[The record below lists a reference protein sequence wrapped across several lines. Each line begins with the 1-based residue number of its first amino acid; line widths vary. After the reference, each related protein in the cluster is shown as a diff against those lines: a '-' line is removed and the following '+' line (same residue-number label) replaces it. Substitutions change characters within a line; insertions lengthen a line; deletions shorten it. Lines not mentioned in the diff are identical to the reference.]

1 MRIDQEE
8 TNKRIKPFFV
18 ACYLVLLKQ
27 RQVLLLRRYNT
38 GYEDG
43 KYSLIAGHVEPDE
56 TVLDALIR
64 ESREEVGIEV
74 NRGDLEF
81 LSVVHRKYPDTRI
94 YLDLFFTCRRWI
106 GEPSN
111 IEPSKCDQL
120 RWADLDDLPDNIID
134 YVRRALRGLTEDS
147 PRYSEIGW

>member
-1 MRIDQEE
+1 MDREE
-8 TNKRIKPFFV
+8 TDKRRKPFFV

-27 RQVLLLRRYNT
+27 RQVLILRRHNT

-43 KYSLIAGHVEPDE
+43 NYSLIAGHVEPDE

-64 ESREEVGIEV
+64 EGREEVGIEV
-74 NRGDLEF
+74 NRDNLKF
-81 LSVVHRKYPDTRI
+81 LSVVHRKGQDSRI
-94 YLDLFFTCRRWI
+94 YLDFFFTCQRWI

-111 IEPSKCDQL
+111 REPLKCDQL

-134 YVRRALRGLTEDS
+134 YVRQTLRGLTGDAPS
-147 PRYSEIGW
+147 YSEAGW